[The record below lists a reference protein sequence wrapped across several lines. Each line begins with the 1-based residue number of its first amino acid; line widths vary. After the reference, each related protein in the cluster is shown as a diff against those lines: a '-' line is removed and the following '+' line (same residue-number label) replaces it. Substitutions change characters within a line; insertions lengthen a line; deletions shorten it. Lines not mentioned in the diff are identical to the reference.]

1 MKTLMITGGTINTGF
16 AIAKHFASKGYGVAL
31 TGRNEETANLAAE
44 KIAKETGAVVKGYR
58 LELSDVANI
67 KEVFAKVKED
77 FGKIDT
83 FVANGAHLGVDYG
96 LMNTTE
102 EDFLTITNV
111 NMKGTFFSCQCAAEL
126 MKATGGGSIVTIG
139 SVQANGAV
147 KGRTVYSMTK
157 AAISALVKNMA
168 YELGEYG
175 IRANN
180 IVAGAI
186 HSNRWDELSPETV
199 EKRRSK
205 YPIGR
210 ESTEEEIANAVYY
223 LGTDLSAT
231 VTGTDLTVDSGLSV
245 CLLPYEKYE
254 K

>member
-1 MKTLMITGGTINTGF
+1 MKTLMITGGTVNTGF

-31 TGRNEETANLAAE
+31 TGRNAETAQSAAE
-44 KIAKETGAVVKGYR
+44 KIAKDTGATVKGYA
-58 LELSDVANI
+58 LELSDTKNI
-67 KEVFAKVKED
+67 RKVFECVKND
-77 FGKIDT
+77 FGHIDT

-96 LMNTTE
+96 LLNTTE
-102 EDFLTITNV
+102 EDFLAITNV

-126 MKATGGGSIVTIG
+126 MKETGGGSIVTIG

-147 KGRTVYSMTK
+147 RGRTVYSMTK

-168 YELGEYG
+168 YELGEFG

-186 HSNRWDELSPETV
+186 HSNRWDELTPEATK
-199 EKRRSK
+199 KRRSK
-205 YPIGR
+205 YPVGR
-210 ESTEEEIANAVYY
+210 ESTEEEIANAVFY

-231 VTGTDLTVDSGLSV
+231 VTGTDLTIDSGLSI
-245 CLLPYEKYE
+245 CLLPYEKSE